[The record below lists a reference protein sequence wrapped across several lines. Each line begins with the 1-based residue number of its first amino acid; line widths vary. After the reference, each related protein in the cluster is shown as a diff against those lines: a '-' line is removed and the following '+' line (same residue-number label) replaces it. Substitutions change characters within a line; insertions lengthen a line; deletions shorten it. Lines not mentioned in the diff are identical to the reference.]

1 MAATMDIQKLLSL
14 VRSQYPGWNGFDHPE
29 FYRDEIGYKQQAV
42 RRAAELLSGSELR
55 RLLRETK
62 SGEIVDRVRTLAKST
77 NLLFVSIPS
86 TGDLA
91 LLYDERL
98 KPESFGEALFD
109 LLHGFGDS
117 PDRLERFLWWGR
129 SNDLPVRWPLPT
141 YLLFLV
147 HPIHDY
153 FVKPSVTRWFL
164 DFIGEKGVYRS
175 EPRRDIYATILN
187 AVQALRRGL
196 SKFRPRDMVDVQSL
210 IWVAYHS
217 QITSRSKLKPEERSR
232 VELSV
237 PPLPDNPINPEY
249 PLVEFAAQTGFDAE
263 MLQRCVSA
271 IHRKGQAILY
281 GPPGTGK
288 TYLARHLARHLIG
301 GNGGFSE
308 LVQFHPSYSYEEF
321 IQGIRPE
328 AGPDG
333 GLHYPLKKGRFL
345 EFCERADDLEEE
357 DICVLIIDEINRANL
372 SRVFGELMYLLEYR
386 DKEIP
391 LAGGNKFRIPSNV
404 RILGTMNTAD
414 RSIALVDHA
423 LRRRFSFVGLR
434 PDFGILRRYHAGKS
448 FPVERLVAL
457 LQRLNDDIR
466 DPHYEIGITFF
477 LHPELAEEIENIWR
491 MEISPYLEEYFFD
504 QPGKANDYRWEQV
517 QKELEV

>member
-1 MAATMDIQKLLSL
+1 MTAAMDIQKLLSL
-14 VRSQYPGWNGFDHPE
+14 VRRHYPDWNGFDHPE

-42 RRAAELLSGSELR
+42 HRAAELLSERELV
-55 RLLRETK
+55 RLLDVGRHD
-62 SGEIVDRVRTLAKST
+62 EIVDRVRSLAKST

-98 KPESFGEALFD
+98 NPRSFGFAVLN
-109 LLHGFGDS
+109 LLHGRDS
-117 PDRLERFLWWGR
+117 SPERLERFVWWAREQG
-129 SNDLPVRWPLPT
+129 LPVRWPLPT
-141 YLLFLV
+141 YLLFLT
-147 HPIHDY
+147 HPDQDY

-164 DFIGEKGVYRS
+164 EFIGEKGVYSS
-175 EPRRDIYATILN
+175 EPRSDIYGAILN
-187 AVQALRRGL
+187 GVRELRRGL
-196 SKFRPRDMVDVQSL
+196 AKFRPRDMVDVQSL
-210 IWVAYHS
+210 IWVAYHAE
-217 QITSRSKLKPEERSR
+217 ITTRPPKPKLTGGPSIEDT
-232 VELSV
+232 VT
-237 PPLPDNPINPEY
+237 PLPVNLEY
-249 PLVEFAAQTGFDAE
+249 PLVECASQTGFDAE

-288 TYLARHLARHLIG
+288 TYLARHLSSHLIG
-301 GNGGFSE
+301 GNRGFVE

-328 AGPDG
+328 AGPNG
-333 GLHYPLKKGRFL
+333 GLDYPLKKGRFL
-345 EFCERADDLEEE
+345 EFCDRAAKLEQE

-386 DKEIP
+386 NKDIP
-391 LAGGNKFRIPSNV
+391 LAGGNRFHIPSNV

-434 PDFGILRRYHAGKS
+434 PDFGILRSYHAGKG
-448 FPVERLVAL
+448 FPVEKLVSL
-457 LQRLNDDIR
+457 LQRLNADISNS
-466 DPHYEIGITFF
+466 HYEIG
-477 LHPELAEEIENIWR
+477 
-491 MEISPYLEEYFFD
+491 
-504 QPGKANDYRWEQV
+504 
-517 QKELEV
+517 